1 MKKIALLLAMTA
13 MTAPAHAADVIDQ
26 NAPANNAWMAGF
38 SQRDLAQSF
47 KQSASNISGAG
58 IFLQNGVGSGMSN
71 ISISLWSLLPNQSG
85 ATLLASASGANS
97 SNNHWFDVFWPAV
110 AVTPGTTYFLVFDED
125 RDSYGIAGDTRN
137 GYANGQV
144 FANSGFGSFPTF
156 DYTFRTFASDSFGA
170 VPEPATWALMVLGVG
185 LAGAAMRRKQQAQV
199 RFAF

>member
-26 NAPANNAWMAGF
+26 NAPANNTYMAGF
-38 SQRDLAQSF
+38 FQPDLAQSF
-47 KQSASNISGAG
+47 KQTSSNISGAG
-58 IFLQNGVGSGMSN
+58 IFLHSSVGSGLSN
-71 ISISLWSLLPNQSG
+71 ITISLWSLLPNQSG
-85 ATLLASASGANS
+85 ATLLASATGANS

-110 AVTPGTTYFLVFDED
+110 AVTPGATYFLVFNED
-125 RDSYGIAGDTRN
+125 SKSYGIAGDTSN

-144 FANSGFGSFPTF
+144 FANSGFGSFPTY

-185 LAGAAMRRKQQAQV
+185 MAGAAMRRKQQTQV